1 MPKSLNSKE
10 SSTCQKTAVCAGS
23 TYQAAIALRST
34 GPVKTTASA
43 GNSAATIGEVQV
55 YPNPADNAATL
66 RFTGTTAGRASAYVT
81 DILGNRMLTIMQN
94 ELVTEGQQ
102 QKAFD
107 TSALLPGLYQCVII
121 TPDGKRVSTRLSITR

>member
-1 MPKSLNSKE
+1 MPKSPNSRE

-34 GPVKTTASA
+34 GPVKATASA
-43 GNSAATIGEVQV
+43 DNSAATIGEVQV

-66 RFTGTTAGRASAYVT
+66 RFTGTTAGRASVYVT

-102 QKAFD
+102 QKA
-107 TSALLPGLYQCVII
+107 SIHRHYSQA
-121 TPDGKRVSTRLSITR
+121 STNAC